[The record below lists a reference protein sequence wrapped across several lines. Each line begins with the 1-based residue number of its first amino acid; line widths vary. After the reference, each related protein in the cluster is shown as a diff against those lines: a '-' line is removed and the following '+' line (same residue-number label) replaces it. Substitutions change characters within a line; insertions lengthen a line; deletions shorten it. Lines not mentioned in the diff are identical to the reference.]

1 MLLSEELVKNSKI
14 VLLHAST
21 SMSFAVLFKKPA
33 VFLTSNE
40 LEQSWIGPTIKDF
53 AKLMNSQIIN
63 ISDELN
69 KPLDIERL
77 SKIDEAKYKYY
88 LGKDIQLIWQ
98 VGPYSNNIFEHIKNP
113 NIKIYKFINDMGIAY
128 SASDLII
135 SRAGATA
142 ISEIIS
148 LGKASILIPYPYA
161 ADNHQEIN
169 ARILEENNASLM
181 LKEEQLKNGE
191 LEKIIT
197 NSSKFPLEIDNMKI
211 NAIKFSKKNSASLI
225 TEKIINEIDNAR

>member
-1 MLLSEELVKNSKI
+1 
-14 VLLHAST
+14 
-21 SMSFAVLFKKPA
+21 
-33 VFLTSNE
+33 
-40 LEQSWIGPTIKDF
+40 
-53 AKLMNSQIIN
+53 
-63 ISDELN
+63 
-69 KPLDIERL
+69 
-77 SKIDEAKYKYY
+77 
-88 LGKDIQLIWQ
+88 
-98 VGPYSNNIFEHIKNP
+98 
-113 NIKIYKFINDMGIAY
+113 MGIAY

-161 ADNHQEIN
+161 ANNHQEIN

-197 NSSKFPLEIDNMKI
+197 MYFDNKIGLMFCRKKYKSSRYLFC
-211 NAIKFSKKNSASLI
+211 F
-225 TEKIINEIDNAR
+225 